1 MKLAITGVGLVS
13 PLGNTIEE
21 NLTNLKNMEIP
32 IQDARIMEDSIA
44 SHLMK
49 CNKIFHCNYD
59 NVDLSQLL
67 DKKEVRY
74 SDPICK
80 TSMIAVDEA
89 IKQSGID
96 LPDYTSV
103 NIGSIQG
110 GCLSEVQWVEK
121 LITGRDKIHPKSLL
135 NSAHEYVSNIIAE
148 HYGLHGPCS
157 VTAATCISGV
167 QALQYAQHA
176 IMAGDECAIVGATD
190 FMTTSTTLYYFQM
203 LGAFSD
209 SGKSTPFDKNRDG
222 IIMGEG
228 SAYLVVEPLD
238 KAIERNAPIR
248 WIVDGLGIASDAHHP
263 TQPDPSGTGG
273 KIAIAQAMN
282 QAGTT
287 TEDYEIFNLH
297 ATGTPVGDPIEIDV
311 LKGYFNSGTLYSN
324 KGQIGHMMGASGL
337 AEVILGAEAMTQG
350 WIPGNGG
357 LVEPLGDEHF
367 DFTFGPEERNYNR
380 FLKTSFG
387 FGGRSAAMSVCK
399 YEG

>member
-1 MKLAITGVGLVS
+1 MKLAVTGVGLVS
-13 PLGNTIEE
+13 PLGNTVED
-21 NLTNLKNMEIP
+21 NLTNLKNMQVP
-32 IQDARIMEDSIA
+32 IQEPRIMEDSIA

-49 CNKIFHCNYD
+49 CKKIFHCNYD
-59 NVDLSQLL
+59 DVNIKELI
-67 DKKEVRY
+67 DKKEIRY
-74 SDPICK
+74 SDPICT
-80 TSMIAVDEA
+80 TSMIAVDQA
-89 IKQSGID
+89 IKQSGLD

-103 NIGSIQG
+103 NVGSIQG

-121 LITGRDKIHPKSLL
+121 LIQGRDKIHPKSLL

-176 IMAGDECAIVGATD
+176 LMAGDKCAIVGATD

-209 SGKSTPFDKNRDG
+209 SGKSTPFDQDRDG

-228 SAYLVVEPLD
+228 SAYLVVEPLED
-238 KAIERNAPIR
+238 AVARNAPIR
-248 WIVDGLGIASDAHHP
+248 WVVDGIGIASDAHHP

-273 KIAIAQAMN
+273 KIAIKQALA
-282 QAGTT
+282 QAGT
-287 TEDYEIFNLH
+287 EYRDYDIFNLH
-297 ATGTPVGDPIEIDV
+297 ATGTPVGDPIEVNV
-311 LKGYFNSGTLYSN
+311 LGSFFNKGTLYSN

-337 AEVILGAEAMTQG
+337 AELILGAEAMTQG
-350 WIPGNGG
+350 WIPGNAG
-357 LVEPLGDEHF
+357 LVEPLETHF
-367 DFTFGPEERNYNR
+367 DFTFDPVEKDYNR

-399 YEG
+399 YE